1 MNTYTRPPASLEEER
16 TLGDLFSDLSQKAS
30 LLVRQEV
37 QLAKVEMKEKAT
49 EASKEVALIVVGIFL
64 GNAALLSLAA
74 ALIVGLSHFM
84 EGWLAA
90 LLVGLVLAV
99 VAGLLVAQGVQSLR
113 EMNALP
119 QQTIT
124 TLQEDKEW
132 LKRQMS

>member
-84 EGWLAA
+84 EGWMAA